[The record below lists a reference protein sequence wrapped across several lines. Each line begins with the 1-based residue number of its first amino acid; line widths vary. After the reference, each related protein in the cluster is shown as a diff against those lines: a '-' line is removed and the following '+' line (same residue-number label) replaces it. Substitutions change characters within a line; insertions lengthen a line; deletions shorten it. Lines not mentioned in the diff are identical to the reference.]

1 MDPTL
6 SAWDQNAEDP
16 PAPKTDNDLSSTTS
30 SRVQSPVSVSTIES
44 SSHGS
49 TVTLRSNSPALT
61 ISESSFSDNATKN
74 TDADSTPEPTRVLRQ
89 RRGCVIYDETSPSN
103 RAGTPNA
110 ASKIASKLSLQSRG
124 RSMTTST
131 VLDEGSVRNLALR
144 RPSIQSPAPS
154 TTSTKSSDATQTP
167 PRSISVSSSTS
178 LPSTSS
184 SPSTRRLSTTPSGSS
199 LVAASPSKTRNLVER
214 TEVNLQDDI
223 DAAADSILKGTGLHG
238 ADLYRCGFD
247 DCQYS
252 DADSANFKVHLTQ
265 HSTHKCYHC
274 SQVFSTPVQ
283 LKAHIKEH
291 GRHRY
296 FCYYCDTTNS
306 IKDNITK
313 HFSDTHRG
321 IRTEFYPLNEKK
333 ANPDKDI
340 YVMYP
345 GGFKPSKD
353 FGIKLIKRRQEM
365 LSTKKY
371 YMPSEVAMLPP
382 QNIYLDE
389 VICKVCNFKSKVR
402 TNMLRHLQIAECGK
416 NKTVPQLDA
425 VNPAPCLNTGEK
437 HFDKMINLAASSNR
451 PPSNGYNAG
460 MIDANCLFVQENRRF
475 VCGSN
480 SCHHQSTT
488 EEKLRDHI
496 AAMHDTEKTY
506 HCPHCNKSLCEPD
519 QNISI
524 DEIIYHLR
532 LHDLKVFK
540 CPKCSFCSTTK
551 SMVDNHLFDSHP
563 NCKNKVLMLV
573 HNQIAAKET
582 TTHSKSVHKFK
593 CQNCKIYLS
602 TRSLMQQHIL
612 EAHRLRNK
620 YQCTLCSLQSDN
632 KGMLTDHFGIK
643 HPDKEIAIKSFYE
656 RVEVS
661 VNSDVTPLW
670 RRDDPNRVR

>member
-1 MDPTL
+1 MDPSL
-6 SAWDQNAEDP
+6 SAWQQNAEDP
-16 PAPKTDNDLSSTTS
+16 PAPKTDNDLSSATS
-30 SRVQSPVSVSTIES
+30 SRVQSPVSVSTLET

-49 TVTLRSNSPALT
+49 SVRLESSSPA
-61 ISESSFSDNATKN
+61 ISEAPFLDDATESN
-74 TDADSTPEPTRVLRQ
+74 DADSTPEPTRVLRQ

-103 RAGTPNA
+103 RAVTPNA
-110 ASKIASKLSLQSRG
+110 ASKIGSKLSLRPRG
-124 RSMTTST
+124 RSLTISAEA
-131 VLDEGSVRNLALR
+131 VLDDVPVASKEANKPSDTPMG
-144 RPSIQSPAPS
+144 RP
-154 TTSTKSSDATQTP
+154 
-167 PRSISVSSSTS
+167 
-178 LPSTSS
+178 S
-184 SPSTRRLSTTPSGSS
+184 SPSPKRSTLSRRLSTIPSGPPS
-199 LVAASPSKTRNLVER
+199 VAASPSKTRHLVER
-214 TEVNLQDDI
+214 TEVSLQDDI

-247 DCQYS
+247 GCPYS
-252 DADSANFKVHLTQ
+252 DADSAKFKVHLTQ
-265 HSTHKCYHC
+265 HSTHKCFHC
-274 SQVFSTPVQ
+274 SQVLSTPVQ
-283 LKAHIKEH
+283 LKTHIKEH

-296 FCYYCDTTNS
+296 FCYYCDTTSS

-313 HFSDTHRG
+313 HFSETHRG
-321 IRTEFYPLNEKK
+321 VRTEFYPLNEKR

-382 QNIYLDE
+382 QNIYMDE

-402 TNMLRHLQIAECGK
+402 TNMLRHLTMAECGK
-416 NKTVPQLDA
+416 SKAEPQLDA
-425 VNPAPCLNTGEK
+425 VNPAPCLNTGVK

-451 PPSNGYNAG
+451 PSNGYNAG
-460 MIDANCLFVQENRRF
+460 MIDSKCLFVPENRRF

-488 EEKLRDHI
+488 EDKLRDHI
-496 AAMHDTEKTY
+496 TTMHDTEKTY

-519 QNISI
+519 TNINI

-551 SMVDNHLFDSHP
+551 SMVDNHLFDTHP
-563 NCKNKVLMLV
+563 NVRDKVLMLV
-573 HNQIAAKET
+573 HNQVAAKET
-582 TTHSKSVHKFK
+582 TTLTKSVHKFK

-620 YQCTLCSLQSDN
+620 YQCTLCSLQGDN

-643 HPDKEIAIKSFYE
+643 HPGKEIAIKSFYE

-661 VNSDVTPLW
+661 DHSDVTPIW